1 MVAEGHLVACHL
13 FQQSKSLWGEESIAD
28 LFGRPQP
35 YRDAKADILSF
46 HSVLDSIPAAMHRC
60 AGNSVY
66 EFGLLYVCVRN
77 IAMSASWHLRSEE
90 HTSELQSLL
99 RISYAVFCLKKKNI
113 QTLLTIS

>member
-1 MVAEGHLVACHL
+1 MFAEGHLFAWHL
-13 FQQSKSLWGEESIAD
+13 FHQSKSLWGEESIAD

-77 IAMSASWHLRSEE
+77 IAMSASWHLCPQPDFTRSEE
-90 HTSELQSLL
+90 HTSELQSLM
-99 RISYAVFCLKKKNI
+99 RISYAVF
-113 QTLLTIS
+113 